1 MSGQPQPQFDLE
13 ADDYPL
19 PPIVF
24 DPGEAD
30 ECERD
35 VAAASYNYSGLMGL
49 GKPKRKKT
57 MALVIDAEELFKANQ
72 QLAVNAA
79 QDFADA
85 VKSERVS
92 VLESLG
98 EDETPQ
104 AVAQDAAYDAE
115 ADFAPGLDD
124 FDDQVDAAVLA
135 WSARTVTFS
144 DEADLIEE
152 AAAAQAAF
160 EARAPQVEPVD
171 ETPTESII
179 ERAARLRDSIPV
191 PAEPPAE
198 SVRAEPRVASEP
210 RSAPERIAPDVAVEP
225 HFAQERPVAA
235 EPRVLFS
242 DPEPAV
248 AASVDAAPVRAAAI
262 AAEPASEPE
271 AAEAQVPAPAPAP
284 EPAPEPIA
292 NHGHALRARI
302 VREPVESR
310 HAAHTAGGRG
320 GLIARFLAWLANLR
334 G

>member
-35 VAAASYNYSGLMGL
+35 VASASYNYSGLMAI

-98 EDETPQ
+98 EDESLP
-104 AVAQDAAYDAE
+104 AGGEDGVCDAE
-115 ADFAPGLDD
+115 ADCAPGLDD

-135 WSARTVTFS
+135 WSQRTITLS

-152 AAAAQAAF
+152 AVAEDAAIEETALSALDRVK
-160 EARAPQVEPVD
+160 ARVAPMGEMPA
-171 ETPTESII
+171 ESVI
-179 ERAARLRDSIPV
+179 ERAARLRDAIPDV
-191 PAEPPAE
+191 PVHPVAPIPGEQP
-198 SVRAEPRVASEP
+198 VASEP
-210 RSAPERIAPDVAVEP
+210 PAAPEWPVADIVDEPSLADEPACVREVPEHAFAQALDNEPAFAAEMPVEP
-225 HFAQERPVAA
+225 QPVAA
-235 EPRVLFS
+235 P
-242 DPEPAV
+242 V
-248 AASVDAAPVRAAAI
+248 A
-262 AAEPASEPE
+262 
-271 AAEAQVPAPAPAP
+271 APAPV
-284 EPAPEPIA
+284 PASIA

-302 VREPVESR
+302 VREPVEETRS
-310 HAAHTAGGRG
+310 AGGG
-320 GLIARFLAWLANLR
+320 SGLGDLIARFFAWLKGLR